1 MMAYLPSAILSTWA
15 DLPVWAVAVVGLA
28 AAVAAIHT
36 GCVTRWAVAW
46 HRAGAGNPRRDAE
59 DGPSPAHPAPAA
71 TPTAQDVHNPL
82 PPAPVFTVV
91 IPARNE
97 APRLGKLLGDLE
109 VARREIFG
117 GFDVVVVD
125 DGSDDGTAEVA
136 RTAGVRV
143 LSLSQRDGCIGEGGG
158 SAAGGG
164 GKKAALLSAMAQV
177 STPWAVTLDADV
189 RLQPGWGAAWH
200 ACLGGQPEQVAA
212 VAGPVVL
219 LGADPTASAAP
230 IAPGMPTAPLAA
242 PSGSRWARVQALD
255 FAAQL
260 GWAAGRL
267 AEGWPASASGA
278 NFAVRPAHYP
288 DTRHAGPS
296 GDDVLVLQ
304 ALHAQGFHSVWLHD
318 RHARVWTAG
327 ATTLPAWV
335 SQRMRWAGKAKH
347 YAPHARRTALWMASV
362 SAAQVAVVAVGAVG
376 WGLASSGAGTVG
388 AAAAALW
395 IWISGLHIAFA
406 RGVARWFGLDARPL
420 DWLLLALTQ
429 PLQVPLLLLA
439 RTGAL
444 QPFNI
449 PSKPR
454 WKGRTFDP

>member
-1 MMAYLPSAILSTWA
+1 M
-15 DLPVWAVAVVGLA
+15 
-28 AAVAAIHT
+28 
-36 GCVTRWAVAW
+36 
-46 HRAGAGNPRRDAE
+46 
-59 DGPSPAHPAPAA
+59 
-71 TPTAQDVHNPL
+71 
-82 PPAPVFTVV
+82 
-91 IPARNE
+91 
-97 APRLGKLLGDLE
+97 
-109 VARREIFG
+109 
-117 GFDVVVVD
+117 
-125 DGSDDGTAEVA
+125 
-136 RTAGVRV
+136 
-143 LSLSQRDGCIGEGGG
+143 
-158 SAAGGG
+158 
-164 GKKAALLSAMAQV
+164 
-177 STPWAVTLDADV
+177 TLDADV

-304 ALHAQGFHSVWLHD
+304 ALHAQGFQSVWLHD

-347 YAPHARRTALWMASV
+347 YAPHARRSALWMASV
-362 SAAQVAVVAVGAVG
+362 STAQVAVVAVGAVG
-376 WGLASSGAGTVG
+376 WGLASSGAG
-388 AAAAALW
+388 AAALW
-395 IWISGLHIAFA
+395 ISISALHIAFA